1 MDELNAMYAVGRT
14 HGACMHAVGRTH
26 GDSIMHAVGRTHFE
40 KQKTAR
46 RRSTDRGDRPTADDE
61 TTRWMDGVE
70 CRECVFIF
78 VSKLPRRGGDDTP
91 RLDAREVGK
100 LNTRADIHASRES
113 YAHRR
118 ARGT

>member
-1 MDELNAMYAVGRT
+1 MQCMRSVG
-14 HGACMHAVGRTH
+14 HMVIPSCMRSVGHILKNKRQLA
-26 GDSIMHAVGRTHFE
+26 GD
-40 KQKTAR
+40 
-46 RRSTDRGDRPTADDE
+46 RSTAAIDRPR
-61 TTRWMDGVE
+61 TTTTMDGVE